1 MMRFRLSFVKA
12 LTPMLLA
19 AVALGVI
26 GTSPARA
33 KTSYVLSC
41 RGGGSMTMR
50 VRTGPD
56 GTGLSIYFNRG
67 NYAGSAQP
75 VRSGDCTWIDR
86 GMLETEPT
94 ELLTGANDAFAA
106 VVIRAN
112 GTVERFEYSYKESAR
127 SIDKLRYLIDSVL
140 QDRPFQ
146 VHAYAERHGRYFY
159 LKATRIGP

>member
-1 MMRFRLSFVKA
+1 MVV
-12 LTPMLLA
+12 T

-41 RGGGSMTMR
+41 RGGGNMMMEVSSGSESTS
-50 VRTGPD
+50 VK
-56 GTGLSIYFNRG
+56 IVFNRG
-67 NYAGSAQP
+67 NYAGTAQP

-86 GMLETEPT
+86 GMLESEPNV
-94 ELLTGANDAFAA
+94 LHLGVNDALAA
-106 VVIRAN
+106 VVVRAN
-112 GTVERFEYSYKESAR
+112 GTVDRFNYFYKESAR